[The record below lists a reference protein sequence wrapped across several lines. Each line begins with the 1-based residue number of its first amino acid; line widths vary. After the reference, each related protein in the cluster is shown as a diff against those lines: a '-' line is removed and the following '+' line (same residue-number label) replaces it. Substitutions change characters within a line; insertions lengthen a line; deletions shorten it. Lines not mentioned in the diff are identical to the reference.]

1 MKKFLAGCALLL
13 MQSAAVTGAGAQAQG
28 PPTTGRMF
36 ATVLLVRG
44 SVVGNSTGGFGLYVR
59 SSASD
64 TSWRKITKGNI
75 ISFGIGQF
83 DNGRTRRLYLAGG
96 NGLHRSTDGGET
108 WKIITSWRTEEILG
122 VVPDPVDS
130 AMMYV
135 ATPFGVFKTTDD
147 GLTWN
152 RKMNGINPWYIQ
164 RIIMDGRDRS
174 VLYAAGE
181 SDLFR
186 TTDGG
191 ESWRGMGSGCRE
203 ILAVLQHPVRREVI
217 LVAGEEAGIRRTTDG
232 GATWSAAR
240 GLEGTSVYTF
250 RASPDGRSLYAAGWQ
265 TGIWRSTDDGAS
277 WEQLWTGP
285 DAEAVYSLFVDPANP
300 AHLMVGSVA
309 KGLFESL
316 DGGAHWKYAGLTGAQ
331 VKQIEIYP

>member
-1 MKKFLAGCALLL
+1 MKTFLAVCALFL
-13 MQSAAVTGAGAQAQG
+13 MQCAAVAGAGV
-28 PPTTGRMF
+28 PPAGRMF

-59 SSASD
+59 SAGGD
-64 TSWRKITKGNI
+64 TSWTKITKGNI
-75 ISFGIGQF
+75 ISFGIGYF
-83 DNGRTRRLYLAGG
+83 DNGRTRRHYLAGG
-96 NGLHRSTDGGET
+96 NGLHRSTDGGMT

-130 AMMYV
+130 ALIYV

-152 RKMNGINPWYIQ
+152 RKMNGITPWYIQ
-164 RIIMDGRDRS
+164 RITMDPRS
-174 VLYAAGE
+174 RSTLYAAGE
-181 SDLFR
+181 TDLFR

-191 ESWRGMGSGCRE
+191 ESWRAMGSGCRN
-203 ILAVLQHPVRREVI
+203 ILALLQHPVRHDVI
-217 LVAGEEAGIRRTTDG
+217 LIAGEESGIRRTTDG

-250 RASPDGRSLYAAGWQ
+250 RASADGRSLYAAGWK
-265 TGIWRSTDDGAS
+265 TGVWRSTDDGAS

-316 DGGAHWKYAGLTGAQ
+316 DGGAHWKYAGLNGAQ